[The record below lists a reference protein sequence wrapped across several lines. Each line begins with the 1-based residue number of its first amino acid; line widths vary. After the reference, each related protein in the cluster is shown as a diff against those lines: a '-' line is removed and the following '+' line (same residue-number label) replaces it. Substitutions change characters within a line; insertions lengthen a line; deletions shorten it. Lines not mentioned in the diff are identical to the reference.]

1 MAKNVQISSREPE
14 MGCKLLK
21 RSAGLT
27 NQLAGDG
34 TTTSTV
40 LAGYLIKRGARAVDA
55 GGSHPMQIKQGI
67 NIAASVI
74 ISILEQKIAR

>member
-1 MAKNVQISSREPE
+1 

-27 NQLAGDG
+27 NNLAGDG

-40 LAGYLIKRGARAVDA
+40 LAGYLIQKGFRVVDA
-55 GGSHPMQIKQGI
+55 GGAHPMQIKQGM
-67 NIAASVI
+67 NVAASLI